1 MILFILLYNIMG
13 NSLSSTLGYFIV
25 FLMNLKD
32 NIEGYFAKKE
42 KNYFSSDILLSDTD
56 EHKAGK
62 TFY

>member
-1 MILFILLYNIMG
+1 MG
-13 NSLSSTLGYFIV
+13 NSISSTIGYFIV

-32 NIEGYFAKKE
+32 NFEAYFAKKE

-62 TFY
+62 NNIIIRHIIK

>member
-1 MILFILLYNIMG
+1 MG
-13 NSLSSTLGYFIV
+13 NSLSSTLGLFIV

-32 NIEGYFAKKE
+32 NIEAYFAKKE

-62 TFY
+62 IFY

>member
-1 MILFILLYNIMG
+1 MG

-62 TFY
+62 IFY